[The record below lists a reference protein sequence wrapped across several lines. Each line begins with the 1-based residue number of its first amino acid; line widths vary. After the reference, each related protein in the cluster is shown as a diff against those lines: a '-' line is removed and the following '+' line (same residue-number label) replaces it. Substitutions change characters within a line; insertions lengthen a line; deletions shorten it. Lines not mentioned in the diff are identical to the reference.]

1 MQQWWRGGR
10 VIREHYN
17 LLVVGDES
25 SMKMTVGMEGMGRHV
40 WTRRRM
46 ARHCIEHD
54 GTTHDCE
61 ATSDAA
67 GRHYERNAHDV
78 QHHSI
83 AGRFRLRSVYP
94 AM

>member
-61 ATSDAA
+61 ATSDA
-67 GRHYERNAHDV
+67 GRQALRKERTRRTTSFD
-78 QHHSI
+78 SW
-83 AGRFRLRSVYP
+83 
-94 AM
+94 